1 MNLSEYKSIENLN
14 YFEYCDYLNNKYR
27 DRSKSGLFKHHYYE
41 YRKANLSN
49 NEVAKQ
55 STEEERNTIIYC
67 NFLEHLF
74 LHILIGEQTDSR
86 LSLGLG
92 GAINYIIPQINKY
105 LDFGAMDY
113 SPRYY
118 ENIDKDVFQLLC
130 ERCNQ
135 CVSKT
140 QIALKHNNQLYL
152 EVEQTL
158 KDKGRALVVLGTGL
172 GKTTTALQYLWNNK
186 CKALVV
192 GPNKLIKSGWEEY
205 SDWVETITYQSFA
218 NRYLNIDYSKYGL
231 VILDE
236 AHHAGFDEKVGKGA
250 EVWSKGIKYL
260 LDNNVVKVLGL
271 TATPNRSDNVDI
283 GNVLFED
290 CVCEGYAVEDGIEKG
305 LIYPFDYITALYN
318 TEELV
323 EEYRDCDN
331 RELVGQLDLALQ
343 QSLTLKDIFYK
354 YMPTDIKRKGII
366 FIQDI
371 RDEQY
376 VKDIMSDCYPNIEY
390 RAIHSKMNKEDVNR
404 NRAWFEHTDEGYLLA
419 VNMISEGAHYK
430 GVNTLI
436 MFRKTSSYLVY
447 TQQLGRIIT
456 LTKNENPNAIV
467 FDLVNNIDSIEYSN
481 RDNEDKRYQV
491 SRIVRALEK
500 SPLQKSKQV
509 IIADESRDIV
519 KAIRDIKDYKKSQVF
534 ITEWEKAII
543 IDNYPDLNKIQLLID
558 ENYCKN
564 YSIKLKTGEHYR
576 SLNNIYGH
584 CFRLGLLKARKRN
597 LICIETQEI
606 FESVTSARK
615 KYKNLDHGTIKNI
628 DAKNAQGYHFAF
640 IDDEDKIKHLNNFI
654 GKSPIPF
661 RWDDELGS
669 ILKENYDKYTINELK
684 EKFPQLTGKDIISR
698 AKKLGLKKNS
708 PNWTLDE
715 MNILVDNCSALGA
728 VNMCELLPN
737 KKLGQIRLMAKK
749 LNLDKYTGGYTWS
762 DFEINKLKNLVSNKM
777 SISDLKTYFPN
788 ISRHEIL
795 KQIAKLGLSDNIVKK
810 FVWDEE
816 KINFLIK
823 NYNRLSMD
831 EMLKKLNGCTK
842 ESIDRKALELGLRQ
856 KRDKKQVICIETG
869 QIYESASFAIKET
882 GFISIDTCCRGK
894 CKTAG
899 GYHWKYIEEGDENK
913 D

>member
-14 YFEYCDYLNNKYR
+14 YFEYCNYLNNKYK
-27 DRSKSGLFKHHYYE
+27 DKSKSGLFKHHYYE

-67 NFLEHLF
+67 NFIEHLF

-86 LSLGLG
+86 LALGLG

-105 LDFGAMDY
+105 LDFSAMDY
-113 SPRYY
+113 SPKYY

-140 QIALKHNNQLYL
+140 QIALEHNNQLYL

-158 KDKGRALVVLGTGL
+158 KDKGKALVVLGTGL

-186 CKALVV
+186 CRALVI

-205 SDWVETITYQSFA
+205 SDWVDTTTYQSFA
-218 NRYLNIDYSKYGL
+218 NRYLSIDYNKYGL

-354 YMPTDIKRKGII
+354 YMPTDDKRKGII

-371 RDEQY
+371 KDEQY

-390 RAIHSKMNKEDVNR
+390 RAIHSKMNKKDVDR
-404 NRAWFEHTDEGYLLA
+404 NRGWFESVDEGYLLA

-491 SRIVRALEK
+491 SRIVKALEK
-500 SPLQKSKQV
+500 SPLQKSRQV

-519 KAIRDIKDYKKSQVF
+519 KAIKDIKDYKTRRWLPEEEQILKAYYPSEGTNVYKRLKGRSKNQCGDHALIIGLKYINPYIWSPEEDAILYKYYPKEGCNTLNRLPGKTKTGLLNRVFKLGIKTTYYHWSDAEIEILKKYYTIGGKYEAKKYLPNKSIDQ
-534 ITEWEKAII
+534 IASKASGLHLISPNHKKKVLCVETSI
-543 IDNYPDLNKIQLLID
+543 VYNSASEAMKLNKINTID
-558 ENYCKN
+558 
-564 YSIKLKTGEHYR
+564 
-576 SLNNIYGH
+576 
-584 CFRLGLLKARKRN
+584 
-597 LICIETQEI
+597 
-606 FESVTSARK
+606 
-615 KYKNLDHGTIKNI
+615 
-628 DAKNAQGYHFAF
+628 
-640 IDDEDKIKHLNNFI
+640 
-654 GKSPIPF
+654 
-661 RWDDELGS
+661 
-669 ILKENYDKYTINELK
+669 
-684 EKFPQLTGKDIISR
+684 
-698 AKKLGLKKNS
+698 
-708 PNWTLDE
+708 
-715 MNILVDNCSALGA
+715 M
-728 VNMCELLPN
+728 
-737 KKLGQIRLMAKK
+737 
-749 LNLDKYTGGYTWS
+749 
-762 DFEINKLKNLVSNKM
+762 
-777 SISDLKTYFPN
+777 
-788 ISRHEIL
+788 
-795 KQIAKLGLSDNIVKK
+795 
-810 FVWDEE
+810 
-816 KINFLIK
+816 
-823 NYNRLSMD
+823 
-831 EMLKKLNGCTK
+831 
-842 ESIDRKALELGLRQ
+842 
-856 KRDKKQVICIETG
+856 
-869 QIYESASFAIKET
+869 
-882 GFISIDTCCRGK
+882 CCRGK

-913 D
+913 NN

>member
-14 YFEYCDYLNNKYR
+14 YFEYCDYLNNKYK
-27 DRSKSGLFKHHYYE
+27 DKSKSGLFKHHYYE

-86 LSLGLG
+86 LALGLG

-113 SPRYY
+113 SPKYY
-118 ENIDKDVFQLLC
+118 KNIDKEVFQLLC
-130 ERCNQ
+130 DRCNQ
-135 CVSKT
+135 CINETK
-140 QIALKHNNQLYL
+140 IALEHNNQLYL

-158 KDKGRALVVLGTGL
+158 KDRGKALVVLGTGL

-186 CKALVV
+186 CRALVI

-205 SDWVETITYQSFA
+205 SDWVDTTTYQSFA
-218 NRYLNIDYSKYGL
+218 NRYLSIDYSKYGL

-236 AHHAGFDEKVGKGA
+236 AHHAGFDEKVSRGA

-260 LDNNVVKVLGL
+260 IDNNVVKVLGL

-354 YMPTDIKRKGII
+354 YMPTDDKRKGII

-371 RDEQY
+371 KDEQY

-404 NRAWFEHTDEGYLLA
+404 NREWFESVDEGYLLA

-481 RDNEDKRYQV
+481 RDNEDKRYQIHKV
-491 SRIVRALEK
+491 IDSLRK
-500 SPLQKSKQV
+500 SPIKSKQV

-519 KAIRDIKDYKKSQVF
+519 RAIKDIKHFNNGIWEDWEIDLILKDY
-534 ITEWEKAII
+534 EKYGASHVALII
-543 IDNYPDLNKIQLLID
+543 NKIWGSYIRTSDKVCWKANCLGLRSYISNKNKQWSKEEDSTII
-558 ENYCKN
+558 NN
-564 YSIKLKTGEHYR
+564 YSY
-576 SLNNIYGH
+576 
-584 CFRLGLLKARKRN
+584 
-597 LICIETQEI
+597 
-606 FESVTSARK
+606 
-615 KYKNLDHGTIKNI
+615 
-628 DAKNAQGYHFAF
+628 
-640 IDDEDKIKHLNNFI
+640 I
-654 GKSPIPF
+654 GKDVI
-661 RWDDELGS
+661 R
-669 ILKENYDKYTINELK
+669 
-684 EKFPQLTGKDIISR
+684 
-698 AKKLGLKKNS
+698 
-708 PNWTLDE
+708 
-715 MNILVDNCSALGA
+715 
-728 VNMCELLPN
+728 LLPN
-737 KKLGQIRLMAKK
+737 KTLSQIQGRASKLGVKYEPNPWTEEEDNIIKIYYGKEGRKVSERLPNRLQSSVIRRAKYLGIKNNSKK
-749 LNLDKYTGGYTWS
+749 LWTKEEDDIIKEYYPQEGKNVANRLDRWS
-762 DFEINKLKNLVSNKM
+762 DKEIQGRASFLKVKY
-777 SISDLKTYFPN
+777 LKTLP
-788 ISRHEIL
+788 
-795 KQIAKLGLSDNIVKK
+795 KK
-810 FVWDEE
+810 V
-816 KINFLIK
+816 L
-823 NYNRLSMD
+823 
-831 EMLKKLNGCTK
+831 
-842 ESIDRKALELGLRQ
+842 
-856 KRDKKQVICIETG
+856 CIETG
-869 QIYESASFAIKET
+869 VVYNSCGDAIRLT
-882 GFISIDTCCRGK
+882 GIRGVGNVLRGYQGV
-894 CKTAG
+894 KTAG
-899 GYHWKYIEEGDENK
+899 GYHWKYVEEGDENK
-913 D
+913 DE

>member
-14 YFEYCDYLNNKYR
+14 YFEYCNYLNNKYK
-27 DRSKSGLFKHHYYE
+27 DKSKSGLFKHHYYE

-86 LSLGLG
+86 LALGLG

-105 LDFGAMDY
+105 LDFGIMDY
-113 SPRYY
+113 SPKYY

-135 CVSKT
+135 CINDTK
-140 QIALKHNNQLYL
+140 IALEHNNQLYL

-158 KDKGRALVVLGTGL
+158 KDKGKALVVLGTGL

-186 CKALVV
+186 CRALVI

-205 SDWVETITYQSFA
+205 SDWVDTTTYQSFA
-218 NRYLNIDYSKYGL
+218 NRYLSIDYNKYGL

-354 YMPTDIKRKGII
+354 YMPTDDKRKGII

-371 RDEQY
+371 KDEQY

-404 NRAWFEHTDEGYLLA
+404 NREWFESVDEGYLLA

-436 MFRKTSSYLVY
+436 MFRKTSSYLIY

-456 LTKNENPNAIV
+456 LTKNENPNAII

-500 SPLQKSKQV
+500 SPLQKSRQV

-519 KAIRDIKDYKKSQVF
+519 KAIRDIKEYKTGRW
-534 ITEWEKAII
+534 TEEEDKILRKYYPTEGKRCESRFSRSRDSASRANFLNIPGPGHNNWTPEDIAII
-543 IDNYPDLNKIQLLID
+543 KEYYEIEGLAVRDRLSDYGKSKDISSCAYSLGLKPPNSKDKLKINDWEVTFVDENINIYCANDLLKMLNNLRLEKNLPRRTREGLNTIARRIKKHFIRINNWTPEEDKILYDNYFELGPKGCKKLLPSRD
-558 ENYCKN
+558 VT
-564 YSIKLKTGEHYR
+564 SR
-576 SLNNIYGH
+576 A
-584 CFRLGLLKARKRN
+584 RVLGL
-597 LICIETQEI
+597 
-606 FESVTSARK
+606 
-615 KYKNLDHGTIKNI
+615 KYKFADGKPVVCVETGVIYASAKKACDIFNIKNI
-628 DAKNAQGYHFAF
+628 DA
-640 IDDEDKIKHLNNFI
+640 
-654 GKSPIPF
+654 
-661 RWDDELGS
+661 
-669 ILKENYDKYTINELK
+669 
-684 EKFPQLTGKDIISR
+684 
-698 AKKLGLKKNS
+698 
-708 PNWTLDE
+708 
-715 MNILVDNCSALGA
+715 
-728 VNMCELLPN
+728 
-737 KKLGQIRLMAKK
+737 
-749 LNLDKYTGGYTWS
+749 
-762 DFEINKLKNLVSNKM
+762 
-777 SISDLKTYFPN
+777 
-788 ISRHEIL
+788 
-795 KQIAKLGLSDNIVKK
+795 
-810 FVWDEE
+810 
-816 KINFLIK
+816 
-823 NYNRLSMD
+823 
-831 EMLKKLNGCTK
+831 
-842 ESIDRKALELGLRQ
+842 
-856 KRDKKQVICIETG
+856 
-869 QIYESASFAIKET
+869 
-882 GFISIDTCCRGK
+882 CCRGEQK
-894 CKTAG
+894 VAG
-899 GYHWKYIEEGDENK
+899 GYHWKYVEEGDENK
-913 D
+913 DE

>member
-1 MNLSEYKSIENLN
+1 MIYAEYKEVQNYD

-27 DRSKSGLFKHHYYE
+27 DRSKSGLFRHHYYE

-49 NEVAKQ
+49 SEVAKQ
-55 STEEERNTIIYC
+55 ATEEEKNTIIYC

-86 LSLGLG
+86 LALGLG
-92 GAINYIIPQINKY
+92 GAVNYIIPQINKY
-105 LDFGAMDY
+105 LDFGTVDY
-113 SPRYY
+113 SPKYY

-135 CVSKT
+135 CVGKT
-140 QIALKHNNQLYL
+140 KIALEHNNQLYL

-158 KDKGRALVVLGTGL
+158 NNKSKALVVLGTGL

-186 CKALVV
+186 CRALVI

-205 SDWVETITYQSFA
+205 SDWVDTTTYQSFA
-218 NRYLNIDYSKYGL
+218 NRYLSIDYSKYGL

-260 LDNNVVKVLGL
+260 IDNNVVKVLGL

-354 YMPTDIKRKGII
+354 YMPTDVKRKGII

-371 RDEQY
+371 NDEQY
-376 VKDIMSDCYPNIEY
+376 VKDTMSDCYPNIEY
-390 RAIHSKMNKEDVNR
+390 RAIHSKMNKDEVTR
-404 NRAWFEHTDEGYLLA
+404 NREWFENTDEGYLLA
-419 VNMISEGAHYK
+419 VNMISEGAHYD
-430 GVNTLI
+430 GVNTII

-519 KAIRDIKDYKKSQVF
+519 KAIREIKQFENDSWEDWEIEILKDNYGSNCIKDCVNLINNAWGYNKRTYGGTKRQAHKLNLQLRHQHIFTEEEIEVIKQSKSVQDAANKLNLSYSSVYNISKKFNMEFDNKVTLWSDEEIEILKTCKTIEEAMIKINRPKGSI
-534 ITEWEKAII
+534 ITHASSLGISLAKEDYFWTDEM
-543 IDNYPDLNKIQLLID
+543 IQLL
-558 ENYCKN
+558 KN
-564 YSIKLKTGEHYR
+564 CN
-576 SLNNIYGH
+576 SL
-584 CFRLGLLKARKRN
+584 
-597 LICIETQEI
+597 E
-606 FESVTSARK
+606 
-615 KYKNLDHGTIKNI
+615 
-628 DAKNAQGYHFAF
+628 DAKNKFV
-640 IDDEDKIKHLNNFI
+640 N
-654 GKSPIPF
+654 KSI
-661 RWDDELGS
+661 GS
-669 ILKENYDKYTINELK
+669 IQSAADRYNIKLSTYKNPIWSSEQETILQTCHTLKEAI
-684 EKFPQLTGKDIISR
+684 EKTGFGR
-698 AKKLGLKKNS
+698 
-708 PNWTLDE
+708 
-715 MNILVDNCSALGA
+715 
-728 VNMCELLPN
+728 
-737 KKLGQIRLMAKK
+737 
-749 LNLDKYTGGYTWS
+749 
-762 DFEINKLKNLVSNKM
+762 SN
-777 SISDLKTYFPN
+777 
-788 ISRHEIL
+788 
-795 KQIAKLGLSDNIVKK
+795 V
-810 FVWDEE
+810 
-816 KINFLIK
+816 
-823 NYNRLSMD
+823 
-831 EMLKKLNGCTK
+831 LKKLK
-842 ESIDRKALELGLRQ
+842 ELDFKFTPITQTHKDRKTILC
-856 KRDKKQVICIETG
+856 VETG
-869 QIYESASFAIKET
+869 EVGPATFFIESGIISKGRLYEALRTNKPS
-882 GFISIDTCCRGK
+882 C
-894 CKTAG
+894 
-899 GYHWKYIEEGDENK
+899 GYHWKYVEEDAK
-913 D
+913 

>member
-1 MNLSEYKSIENLN
+1 MLLQEYITVKEMDYFSYCKYLSSKYENI
-14 YFEYCDYLNNKYR
+14 CKT
-27 DRSKSGLFKHHYYE
+27 GLFKHHYYE

-49 NEVAKQ
+49 PEIAKQ
-55 STEEERNTIIYC
+55 STDEEKNTIIYC

-86 LSLGLG
+86 LALGLG

-105 LDFGAMDY
+105 LDFSAMDY
-113 SPRYY
+113 SPKYY

-140 QIALKHNNQLYL
+140 QIALEHNNQLYL

-158 KDKGRALVVLGTGL
+158 KDKGKALVVLGTGL

-186 CKALVV
+186 CRALVI

-205 SDWVETITYQSFA
+205 SDWVDTTTYSSFA

-236 AHHAGFDEKVGKGA
+236 AHHAGFDDKVARGA

-260 LDNNVVKVLGL
+260 IDNNVVKVLGL

-354 YMPTDIKRKGII
+354 YMLTDVKRKGII

-371 RDEQY
+371 KDEQY

-390 RAIHSKMNKEDVNR
+390 RAIHSKMNKEEVNR
-404 NRAWFEHTDEGYLLA
+404 NREWFENTDEGYLLA

-456 LTKNENPNAIV
+456 LTKNENPNAVV

-500 SPLQKSKQV
+500 SPLQKSRQV

-519 KAIRDIKDYKKSQVF
+519 KAIRSIKDF
-534 ITEWEKAII
+534 NNGTWEDWE
-543 IDNYPDLNKIQLLID
+543 IDLILKDYEKYGASHVALTINKIWGSYI
-558 ENYCKN
+558 
-564 YSIKLKTGEHYR
+564 R
-576 SLNNIYGH
+576 
-584 CFRLGLLKARKRN
+584 
-597 LICIETQEI
+597 
-606 FESVTSARK
+606 TS
-615 KYKNLDHGTIKNI
+615 
-628 DAKNAQGYHFAF
+628 
-640 IDDEDKIKHLNNFI
+640 DKICWK
-654 GKSPIPF
+654 
-661 RWDDELGS
+661 
-669 ILKENYDKYTINELK
+669 
-684 EKFPQLTGKDIISR
+684 
-698 AKKLGLKKNS
+698 A
-708 PNWTLDE
+708 
-715 MNILVDNCSALGA
+715 NC
-728 VNMCELLPN
+728 
-737 KKLGQIRLMAKK
+737 
-749 LNLDKYTGGYTWS
+749 
-762 DFEINKLKNLVSNKM
+762 
-777 SISDLKTYFPN
+777 
-788 ISRHEIL
+788 
-795 KQIAKLGLSDNIVKK
+795 
-810 FVWDEE
+810 
-816 KINFLIK
+816 
-823 NYNRLSMD
+823 
-831 EMLKKLNGCTK
+831 
-842 ESIDRKALELGLRQ
+842 LGLRSFISNKNKQ
-856 KRDKKQVICIETG
+856 WTKEEDDIIRNNYGTLGKEVVKLLPHKTVGQIQGRASKLGVKYEPNPWTEDEDNIIKIYYGKEGRKVSKRLPNRLLSSIIKRAKYLSVKNNSKKLWTKEEDDIIKEYYPQEGKNVANRLDRRSDKEIQGRASFLKVKYLKTLPKKVLCIETG
-869 QIYESASFAIKET
+869 VVYNSCGDAIRLT
-882 GFISIDTCCRGK
+882 GIRGVGNVLGGYQGV
-894 CKTAG
+894 KTAG
-899 GYHWKYIEEGDENK
+899 GYHWKYVEEGDGSSNEK
-913 D
+913 

>member
-1 MNLSEYKSIENLN
+1 MLLQEYITVKEMDYFSYCKYLSSKYENI
-14 YFEYCDYLNNKYR
+14 CKT
-27 DRSKSGLFKHHYYE
+27 GLFKHHYYE

-49 NEVAKQ
+49 PEIAKQ
-55 STEEERNTIIYC
+55 STDEEKNTIIYC

-86 LSLGLG
+86 LALGLG

-118 ENIDKDVFQLLC
+118 ENIDKDVFQLLF

-140 QIALKHNNQLYL
+140 QITLEHNNQLYL

-158 KDKGRALVVLGTGL
+158 KDKGKALVILGTGL

-186 CKALVV
+186 CRALVI

-205 SDWVETITYQSFA
+205 SDWVDTTTYQSFA
-218 NRYLNIDYSKYGL
+218 NRYLNINYSKYGL

-236 AHHAGFDEKVGKGA
+236 AHHAGFDEKVGRGA
-250 EVWSKGIKYL
+250 EVWNKGIKYL

-271 TATPNRSDNVDI
+271 TATPNRSDNIDI
-283 GNVLFED
+283 SNVLFEN

-354 YMPTDIKRKGII
+354 YMPTDDKRKGII

-371 RDEQY
+371 KDEQY
-376 VKDIMSDCYPNIEY
+376 VKDIMGDCYPNIEY

-404 NRAWFEHTDEGYLLA
+404 NREWFESVDEGYLLA

-456 LTKNENPNAIV
+456 LTKNENPNAVV

-500 SPLQKSKQV
+500 SPLQKSRQV

-519 KAIRDIKDYKKSQVF
+519 KAIRDIKEWNKPWSENEKQILIDYYSKNRHAKIDIEPLLILLPKKSRTQIINEAVFLGLSKKKNKWTEDEIKILTEFYASEGTNITTRLPSRPKQQVLQMASKLNLKYNNPKTWSENE
-534 ITEWEKAII
+534 IQILKNNYAILGKKCIEFLPNRTTAQIQGMASSLNI
-543 IDNYPDLNKIQLLID
+543 IYNGRGWSEEQ
-558 ENYCKN
+558 KN
-564 YSIKLKTGEHYR
+564 IILEEYSYLGGKKLKDKYPIIFEYKNAGTINAFAK
-576 SLNNIYGH
+576 S
-584 CFRLGLLKARKRN
+584 LGLKM
-597 LICIETQEI
+597 I
-606 FESVTSARK
+606 
-615 KYKNLDHGTIKNI
+615 
-628 DAKNAQGYHFAF
+628 NAQG
-640 IDDEDKIKHLNNFI
+640 
-654 GKSPIPF
+654 
-661 RWDDELGS
+661 
-669 ILKENYDKYTINELK
+669 
-684 EKFPQLTGKDIISR
+684 
-698 AKKLGLKKNS
+698 
-708 PNWTLDE
+708 
-715 MNILVDNCSALGA
+715 
-728 VNMCELLPN
+728 
-737 KKLGQIRLMAKK
+737 
-749 LNLDKYTGGYTWS
+749 
-762 DFEINKLKNLVSNKM
+762 
-777 SISDLKTYFPN
+777 
-788 ISRHEIL
+788 
-795 KQIAKLGLSDNIVKK
+795 
-810 FVWDEE
+810 
-816 KINFLIK
+816 
-823 NYNRLSMD
+823 
-831 EMLKKLNGCTK
+831 
-842 ESIDRKALELGLRQ
+842 Q
-856 KRDKKQVICIETG
+856 KPVICIELDKTFNSVKEAQEFIG
-869 QIYESASFAIKET
+869 VGSVCGAIRSNSTCGGYHWCYVNDIDTISKLSYFKGKQPLNRSERQQNNKCSKKVLCVET
-882 GFISIDTCCRGK
+882 GVIYKSLSDVRRKENLYICYSLKDPNR
-894 CKTAG
+894 TAG
-899 GYHWKYIEEGDENK
+899 GYHWKYVEEGDGSSNEK
-913 D
+913 

>member
-1 MNLSEYKSIENLN
+1 MNLSEYKLIENLN

-49 NEVAKQ
+49 SEVAKQ

-86 LSLGLG
+86 LALGLG

-105 LDFGAMDY
+105 LDFGTMDY
-113 SPRYY
+113 SPKYY
-118 ENIDKDVFQLLC
+118 ENIDKDAFQALC
-130 ERCNQ
+130 ERCNK
-135 CVSKT
+135 CINETK
-140 QIALKHNNQLYL
+140 IALEHNNQLYL

-158 KDKGRALVVLGTGL
+158 KDKGKALVVLGTGL

-186 CKALVV
+186 CRALVI

-205 SDWVETITYQSFA
+205 SDWVDTTTYQSFA
-218 NRYLNIDYSKYGL
+218 NRYLNINYSEYGL

-236 AHHAGFDEKVGKGA
+236 AHHAGFDEKVSRGA

-260 LDNNVVKVLGL
+260 IDNNAVKVLGL

-283 GNVLFED
+283 SNTLFEG

-354 YMPTDIKRKGII
+354 YMPTDVKRKGII

-371 RDEQY
+371 KDEQY

-390 RAIHSKMNKEDVNR
+390 RTIHSRMNKEEVNI
-404 NRAWFEHTDEGYLLA
+404 NREWFENTDEGYLLA

-481 RDNEDKRYQV
+481 RDNEDRRYQV

-519 KAIRDIKDYKKSQVF
+519 KAIRSIKEWNKPWSENEKQILIDYYSKNKNAKIDIEPLLILLPKKSRTQ
-534 ITEWEKAII
+534 II
-543 IDNYPDLNKIQLLID
+543 N
-558 ENYCKN
+558 EAM
-564 YSIKLKTGEHYR
+564 
-576 SLNNIYGH
+576 
-584 CFRLGLLKARKRN
+584 FLGLSKKKNKWTEDEIKILKEFYASEGTTITTRLPSKAKQQVLQMASKLN
-597 LICIETQEI
+597 L
-606 FESVTSARK
+606 
-615 KYKNLDHGTIKNI
+615 KYNNP
-628 DAKNAQGYHFAF
+628 
-640 IDDEDKIKHLNNFI
+640 KIW
-654 GKSPIPF
+654 SEE
-661 RWDDELGS
+661 ELE
-669 ILKENYDKYTINELK
+669 ILKENYSKM
-684 EKFPQLTGKDIISR
+684 GKNII
-698 AKKLGLKKNS
+698 
-708 PNWTLDE
+708 
-715 MNILVDNCSALGA
+715 
-728 VNMCELLPN
+728 ELLPN
-737 KKLGQIRLMAKK
+737 KKWPRIREKASQLKISAYDREILCVELNQIFKNNREAAKCF
-749 LNLDKYTGGYTWS
+749 NLYN
-762 DFEINKLKNLVSNKM
+762 INKDAHNV
-777 SISDLKTYFPN
+777 IS
-788 ISRHEIL
+788 
-795 KQIAKLGLSDNIVKK
+795 Q
-810 FVWDEE
+810 
-816 KINFLIK
+816 
-823 NYNRLSMD
+823 
-831 EMLKKLNGCTK
+831 
-842 ESIDRKALELGLRQ
+842 
-856 KRDKKQVICIETG
+856 
-869 QIYESASFAIKET
+869 
-882 GFISIDTCCRGK
+882 CCRGK
-894 CKTAG
+894 LKSFG
-899 GYHWKYIEEGDENK
+899 GYHWKYVEEIYENK
-913 D
+913 NE